1 MAYRNDVD
9 ALEARKAAL
18 QFEVDAKGKE
28 RDEAARLLGEA
39 KARAKLPVLDNLRV
53 ATPCHVDWDSMTGD
67 DRVRNCDS
75 CKQDVFN
82 LSLMSRDEAEALLR
96 AKTGGMCV
104 RYFQR
109 HDGTIMLADCTIGK
123 RRRRNRRLFAA
134 GAALLLGG
142 GAAGVMLKHRADVAH
157 ERGDMIMGAVG
168 EPLAVQGQLA
178 IPTELPKESK

>member
-9 ALEARKAAL
+9 ALEARKVAL
-18 QFEVDAKGKE
+18 EFEVGAKAKE

-39 KARAKLPVLDNLRV
+39 KARAKLPILDNIRV
-53 ATPCHVDWDSMTGD
+53 ATPCHVDWNSMTGD

-75 CKQDVFN
+75 CKKDVFN
-82 LSLMSRDEAEALLR
+82 LSLMSRDEAETLLR
-96 AKTGGMCV
+96 EKTGGMCV

-123 RRRRNRRLFAA
+123 RQRRNRRLIVA

-142 GAAGVMLKHRADVAH
+142 SAAAFMLKHRVTDAH
-157 ERGDMIMGAVG
+157 ERGKMIMGEA
-168 EPLAVQGQLA
+168 EPIAIQGQMVMPIELA
-178 IPTELPKESK
+178 KETK

>member
-39 KARAKLPVLDNLRV
+39 KARAKLPILDNIRV
-53 ATPCHVDWDSMTGD
+53 ATPCHVEWDSMTGD

-75 CKQDVFN
+75 CKKSVFN
-82 LSLMSRDEAEALLR
+82 LSMMTRDEAETLLR
-96 AKTGGMCV
+96 DRTGSLCV

-109 HDGTIMLADCTIGK
+109 HDGTVMLADCTIGK
-123 RRRRNRRLFAA
+123 RQRRNRRLIVA

-142 GAAGVMLKHRADVAH
+142 GTAGFVMKHHAKVVVEEH
-157 ERGDMIMGAVG
+157 MTQIMGG
-168 EPLAVQGQLA
+168 IPEPD
-178 IPTELPKESK
+178 ELVNHHTKETK

>member
-9 ALEARKAAL
+9 ALEARKVAL
-18 QFEVDAKGKE
+18 EFEVGAKAKE

-39 KARAKLPVLDNLRV
+39 KARAKLPILDNIRV
-53 ATPCHVDWDSMTGD
+53 ATPCHVDWNSMTGG

-75 CKQDVFN
+75 CKKDVFN
-82 LSLMSRDEAEALLR
+82 LSLMSRDEAETLLR
-96 AKTGGMCV
+96 EKTGGMCV

-123 RRRRNRRLFAA
+123 RQRRNRRLIVA

-142 GAAGVMLKHRADVAH
+142 STAAFMLKHHAAVED
-157 ERGDMIMGAVG
+157 RGTMMMGDIGPPTAIQGEIAV
-168 EPLAVQGQLA
+168 PF
-178 IPTELPKESK
+178 ELPKESK